1 LLGSISSA
9 FPVSGSFSRSALNF
23 TVGAKTP
30 LSKAICLF
38 IILLV
43 LSVLTPYFYFIP
55 NAALSGIIWVAIN
68 SLVDFSDLWEVC
80 KPCTRLTPLCSSLTP
95 T

>member
-1 LLGSISSA
+1 M
-9 FPVSGSFSRSALNF
+9 SGSFSRSALNF

-30 LSKAICLF
+30 FSKAICMF

-55 NAALSGIIWVAIN
+55 NSALSGIIWVAIN
-68 SLVDFSDLWEVC
+68 SLVDFSDLWEVR
-80 KPCTRLTPLCSSLTP
+80 KTCTRLTPLPSSLTL